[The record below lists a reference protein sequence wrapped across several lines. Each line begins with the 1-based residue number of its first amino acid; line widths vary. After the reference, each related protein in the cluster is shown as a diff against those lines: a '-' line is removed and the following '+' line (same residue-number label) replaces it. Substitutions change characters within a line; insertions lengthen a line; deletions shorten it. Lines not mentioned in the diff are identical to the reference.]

1 MEFQLTVLAGAKQG
15 KSIPLKRDEFIIG
28 RSSECTLRAGSDAI
42 SRRHCSI
49 VRTET
54 GWSASDLGS
63 RNGTFLNDQRIKEPT
78 PLKDGDEI
86 RIGPLRFRI
95 DSTKTTIEKTAPGTS
110 AKNNSHGLK
119 HKKRPPVKDV
129 ADVAARTADPTG
141 ANSLEDDISHWLLE
155 NHPSTNP
162 MRDTISFKVN
172 ETTAVPPVLGEAN
185 DTDKGELEGGE
196 VEEGENPS
204 HEESSPESSVAG
216 EEMPATAE
224 EVQESD
230 SQQKSWTSLFGTKG
244 KTAPSHAKP
253 GKLPT
258 IPKDKS
264 KDSCEAAAEIL
275 REMTRRR

>member
-49 VRTET
+49 VRTKA
-54 GWSASDLGS
+54 GWFASDLGS

-78 PLKDGDEI
+78 PLKNGDEI

-95 DSTKTTIEKTAPGTS
+95 DSIEPTSEKGLPSTS
-110 AKNNSHGLK
+110 APTNSHGLK
-119 HKKRPPVKDV
+119 HKKRPPVRDV

-155 NHPSTNP
+155 NQTSTNP

-172 ETTAVPPVLGEAN
+172 ETTKVPPVLGEAN
-185 DTDKGELEGGE
+185 DTDKGE
-196 VEEGENPS
+196 VEEGGNPS
-204 HEESSPESSVAG
+204 PEESSAESSVAG
-216 EEMPATAE
+216 EEIPATAE

-230 SQQKSWTSLFGTKG
+230 SQSKSWTSLFGTKG
-244 KTAPSHAKP
+244 KAASSHAKP

-258 IPKDKS
+258 LPKDKS